1 MNKAMINKETISAI
15 EEVRY
20 GKIERYESL
29 ESMWADLDNE
39 NTELNALAD
48 ERLDDGQSLIR
59 VSLNDL

>member
-1 MNKAMINKETISAI
+1 MNKTMINKETLSAI
-15 EEVRY
+15 EEARH
-20 GKIERYESL
+20 GKVERYESL

>member
-1 MNKAMINKETISAI
+1 MNKTIINKETLSAI
-15 EEVRY
+15 EDARHGEV
-20 GKIERYESL
+20 ERYESL

-48 ERLDDGQSLIR
+48 KRLNDGQSLIR